1 MRLWVLSQK
10 SRTALK
16 RWSSKNFGN
25 ISKELQHKQKL
36 LVKVEL
42 DALSLRVN
50 FRVRML
56 RCEVNDLDKET
67 RMWFQRTLS
76 LWVVHGD
83 Y

>member
-67 RMWFQRTLS
+67 RMWFQ
-76 LWVVHGD
+76 
-83 Y
+83 